1 MRDVPSGWLLRYM
14 HANGASLFFIVVYL
28 HVFRGM
34 YYSSYAKPR
43 ELVWII
49 GVVIL
54 LLMILT
60 AFIGLIGPK
69 WLNLYLLHISWGSDN
84 DVTVKMVLPSCT
96 CYSTHISEN
105 HILKSIFNKLTT
117 KPVIVFLNAKKLV
130 DQNIKN
136 IKHNLGFIYGLIQRL
151 QKSM

>member
-49 GVVIL
+49 GVIIL

-60 AFIGLIGPK
+60 AFIG
-69 WLNLYLLHISWGSDN
+69 Y
-84 DVTVKMVLPSCT
+84 VLPWGFLSP
-96 CYSTHISEN
+96 IGVVE
-105 HILKSIFNKLTT
+105 
-117 KPVIVFLNAKKLV
+117 IVV
-130 DQNIKN
+130 EKN
-136 IKHNLGFIYGLIQRL
+136 QEIGTAAVL
-151 QKSM
+151 

>member
-49 GVVIL
+49 GVIIL

-60 AFIGLIGPK
+60 AFIGLIGLK
-69 WLNLYLLHISWGSDN
+69 WLNLDLDFLHTS
-84 DVTVKMVLPSCT
+84 
-96 CYSTHISEN
+96 
-105 HILKSIFNKLTT
+105 
-117 KPVIVFLNAKKLV
+117 
-130 DQNIKN
+130 
-136 IKHNLGFIYGLIQRL
+136 
-151 QKSM
+151 